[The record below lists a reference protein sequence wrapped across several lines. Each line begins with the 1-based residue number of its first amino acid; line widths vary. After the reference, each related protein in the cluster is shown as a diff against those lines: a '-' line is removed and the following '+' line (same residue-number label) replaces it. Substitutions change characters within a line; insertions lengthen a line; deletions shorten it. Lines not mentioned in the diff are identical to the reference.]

1 MLINNRLRGRAERF
15 LHESFTLSKENETE
29 KVYQAVITALTEM
42 NEYNPSGRAVVP
54 ELWSVDED
62 RKASLKEVAEFI
74 GKPV

>member
-1 MLINNRLRGRAERF
+1 M
-15 LHESFTLSKENETE
+15 
-29 KVYQAVITALTEM
+29 TEM